1 MKRIGFASA
10 IVIAFLAVGPST
22 LALAAE
28 SNTVEGEVI
37 DQGCF
42 LRNEAHGADHQEC
55 AARCLKNGN
64 PAGILTDDGAVY
76 TIAASASAFESF
88 AAKRIRVNGKQVD
101 KTLFPDSME
110 VWENDAWVEVPLSKF
125 GSPETK

>member
-1 MKRIGFASA
+1 MRSIGLAGVV
-10 IVIAFLAVGPST
+10 VIGLLAGGLST

-28 SNTVEGEVI
+28 SSSVEGEVI

-42 LRNEAHGADHQEC
+42 LRNESHGADHQEC

-64 PAGILTDDGAVY
+64 PAGILTDDGTVY
-76 TIAASASAFESF
+76 TLAASASAFESF

-101 KTLFPDSME
+101 QTLFPESME
-110 VWENDAWVEVPLSKF
+110 VWENDAWVNVPLSKF
-125 GSPETK
+125 GAPETK